1 MKRLLFAAFAPVC
14 CALPFAMAIAA
25 PTQEIATLPIGQYV
39 CDLPG
44 HALGPAGLRQPEA
57 GFAILNASSYH
68 ADGGGGSYLLSG
80 DMLTMTSGVRR
91 GQRYHRLPS
100 GLLRRIGPDGKDSP
114 LRCYRL
120 SRNNR

>member
-1 MKRLLFAAFAPVC
+1 MKRLLSAAIAPLC
-14 CALPFAMAIAA
+14 CALLPAVVAAA

-44 HALGPAGLRQPEA
+44 DALGPAGMRQPEA
-57 GFAILNASSYH
+57 GFAILNASSYR
-68 ADGGGGSYLLSG
+68 AEGGGGSYLLSG
-80 DMLTMTSGVRR
+80 DVLTMTSGVRR

-100 GLLRRIGPDGKDSP
+100 GLLRLIGPDGMDSP